1 MWFLRQT
8 RNHGRR
14 SEKGSN
20 KVIEVVFWA
29 ITVLLLIFATYLQ
42 NCIINDQY
50 KDIEILEAKAQ
61 RLEMINRIQRITLKA
76 YKGESEDKKDEK
88 NVTDSHK

>member
-1 MWFLRQT
+1 M
-8 RNHGRR
+8 
-14 SEKGSN
+14 
-20 KVIEVVFWA
+20 IEVVFWA
-29 ITVLLLIFATYLQ
+29 ITILLLIFATYLQ

>member
-1 MWFLRQT
+1 M
-8 RNHGRR
+8 
-14 SEKGSN
+14 
-20 KVIEVVFWA
+20 IEVVFWA

>member
-1 MWFLRQT
+1 M
-8 RNHGRR
+8 
-14 SEKGSN
+14 
-20 KVIEVVFWA
+20 IEVVFWA
-29 ITVLLLIFATYLQ
+29 ITILLLIFAKYLQ

-50 KDIEILEAKAQ
+50 KDIEILEAKVQ
-61 RLEMINRIQRITLKA
+61 RLKMINRIQRITLKA

>member
-1 MWFLRQT
+1 M
-8 RNHGRR
+8 
-14 SEKGSN
+14 
-20 KVIEVVFWA
+20 IEVVFWVMT
-29 ITVLLLIFATYLQ
+29 ILLLIFATYLQ

-50 KDIEILEAKAQ
+50 KDIEILEAKVQ